1 MKTIELWWI
10 ELKIWFADWWERHI
24 CGPDERR
31 GLSDKQL

>member
-24 CGPDERR
+24 CGPMSGED
-31 GLSDKQL
+31 